1 MAFPE
6 AAQDISYS
14 GMPIRLTP
22 TEPPLEQ
29 PEAEAPVLAEVPP
42 SSNGSSNGLPASGNG
57 FGSPATLRYSRYQD
71 LDHSDLLHV
80 IDDLEANR
88 NWASLR
94 EKLWIALIVHLLL
107 IGFLFYGSK
116 HHLFTQRVRVINP
129 VEQMEKQPKQLTYL
143 ETPKDLQKI
152 IKPKP
157 TPVIS
162 NQNHVAETPK
172 PTIDQKTLQ
181 ELEAMRRARPPKLA
195 APPAPQPQRQPAP
208 QQAQR
213 PTPPAQ
219 PLPQNNQA
227 RLTAPPQAPTP
238 NFRTGPSNPNQQLQN
253 EMRQAMQGGQYG
265 GDNGE
270 NAPSHH
276 QGMSGA
282 VDILSDTMG
291 VDFGPYIQ
299 RIVYDTE
306 RAWYPIIPEEARPP
320 FNKQGETYIEFVI
333 LPNGNVTDMHLVGPS
348 GDVALD
354 RAAWAGITGASPF
367 PPLPKAFKGPFL
379 KLRFEFLYNEQLGGN

>member
-1 MAFPE
+1 
-6 AAQDISYS
+6 
-14 GMPIRLTP
+14 MPIRLTP
-22 TEPPLEQ
+22 TETPLEQ
-29 PEAEAPVLAEVPP
+29 PESEAPVPAAVPP
-42 SSNGSSNGLPASGNG
+42 PSNGLPPPGNG
-57 FGSPATLRYSRYQD
+57 FGSPATLRYSRYQG
-71 LDHSDLLHV
+71 LDHTDLLHV
-80 IDDLEANR
+80 IEEIEDSR

-107 IGFLFYGSK
+107 IWFLFYGSK
-116 HHLFTQRVRVINP
+116 HHLFTQRVRVVNP

-152 IKPKP
+152 LKPKP

-162 NQNHVAETPK
+162 DQNHVAETPH

-181 ELEAMRRARPPKLA
+181 ELEAMRRAGPPKLA
-195 APPAPQPQRQPAP
+195 APPAPRPAPQPQRQPA
-208 QQAQR
+208 QQQVQR

-238 NFRTGPSNPNQQLQN
+238 NFSTGPSNPNQQLQN
-253 EMRQAMQGGQYG
+253 EMRQAMQGG
-265 GDNGE
+265 DNGE
-270 NAPSHH
+270 NVPSQH

-333 LPNGNVTDMHLVGPS
+333 LPNGNVTGMELVSPS

-367 PPLPKAFKGPFL
+367 PPLPKAFKGPYL
-379 KLRFEFLYNEQLGGN
+379 KLRFEFLYNEQPGGN

>member
-1 MAFPE
+1 
-6 AAQDISYS
+6 
-14 GMPIRLTP
+14 MPIRLTP
-22 TEPPLEQ
+22 TERPLEQ
-29 PEAEAPVLAEVPP
+29 PDSETPVLSEVPP
-42 SSNGSSNGLPASGNG
+42 SSTDIPIPSNGSHPLPA
-57 FGSPATLRYSRYQD
+57 LRYSRYQG
-71 LDHSDLLHV
+71 LDHTDLLHV
-80 IDDLEANR
+80 IEEIEDSR

-107 IGFLFYGSK
+107 IWFLFYGSK

-143 ETPKDLQKI
+143 ATPKDLQNI
-152 IKPKP
+152 LKPKP

-162 NQNHVAETPK
+162 NQNHVAETPH

-181 ELEAMRRARPPKLA
+181 ELEAMRRAGPPKLA
-195 APPAPQPQRQPAP
+195 APPAPRPAPPAQQHTQPAP

-227 RLTAPPQAPTP
+227 RLTAPPQAPVP
-238 NFRTGPSNPNQQLQN
+238 NFRSGPSNPNQQLQN
-253 EMRQAMQGGQYG
+253 AMRQAMEGDLG
-265 GDNGE
+265 GDNGQ
-270 NAPSHH
+270 NAPSQH
-276 QGMSGA
+276 QGISGA

-291 VDFGPYIQ
+291 VDFGPYIE
-299 RIVYDTE
+299 RVVYDTE

-320 FNKQGETYIEFVI
+320 FNKQGQTYIEFVI

-348 GDVALD
+348 GDVPLD
-354 RAAWAGITGASPF
+354 RAAWAGIIGASPF

-379 KLRFEFLYNEQLGGN
+379 KLRFEFIYNEQPGGN

>member
-1 MAFPE
+1 
-6 AAQDISYS
+6 
-14 GMPIRLTP
+14 MPIRLTP

-29 PEAEAPVLAEVPP
+29 PETEAPVLIEVPP
-42 SSNGSSNGLPASGNG
+42 SSNGIPVSSNGSGQL
-57 FGSPATLRYSRYQD
+57 AALRYSRYQG
-71 LDHSDLLHV
+71 LDHTDLLHV
-80 IDDLEANR
+80 IEEIEDSR

-94 EKLWIALIVHLLL
+94 EKLWIALVVHLLL
-107 IGFLFYGSK
+107 IWFLFYGSK
-116 HHLFTQRVRVINP
+116 HHLFTQVRVINP
-129 VEQMEKQPKQLTYL
+129 VEQIEKQPKQLSFLTM
-143 ETPKDLQKI
+143 PKDLQQQ
-152 IKPKP
+152 IKPRP

-162 NQNHVAETPK
+162 DQNHVAETPK
-172 PTIDQKTLQ
+172 PTLDRKTLE
-181 ELEAMRRARPPKLA
+181 ELEAMRRAGLPKLA
-195 APPAPQPQRQPAP
+195 APPAPRPAPPAQPRHQPAQ

-219 PLPQNNQA
+219 PLPENNQA
-227 RLTAPPQAPTP
+227 RLTAPPQAPVP
-238 NFRTGPSNPNQQLQN
+238 NFRSGPSNPNQQLQN
-253 EMRQAMQGGQYG
+253 AMRQAMQGQLG
-265 GDNGE
+265 GE
-270 NAPSHH
+270 NGMNSPSQH

-291 VDFGPYIQ
+291 VDFGPYIE
-299 RIVYDTE
+299 RVVYDTE

-320 FNKQGETYIEFVI
+320 FDKQGETYIEFVI

-379 KLRFEFLYNEQLGGN
+379 KLRFEFLYNEQPGGN